1 MLFICL
7 HVMCELY
14 RLYITLPN
22 KQGLR
27 QVIAHLMQDEGH
39 HHAAASAQV
48 RAFGRLLKNE
58 ARGPGKAAK
67 VEDGPEKLGKIHGKI
82 WQNMAKY
89 GQNLAKIDPWSILVH
104 EKLENNFWLVFS
116 IYIYYLLPRRTH
128 QFYRLESPVFPE
140 FP

>member
-1 MLFICL
+1 MYIYIL
-7 HVMCELY
+7 HIYIIQLY

-58 ARGPGKAAK
+58 ARGARQSGKGRRWPGK
-67 VEDGPEKLGKIHGKI
+67 VRGKS
-82 WQNMAKY
+82 MAKY
-89 GQNLAKIDPWSILVH
+89 GQIWPNIA
-104 EKLENNFWLVFS
+104 NMGQN
-116 IYIYYLLPRRTH
+116 
-128 QFYRLESPVFPE
+128 
-140 FP
+140 